1 MMNLKR
7 GNSYVFFLL
16 ELFNVEKQKNIYWKR
31 RDEYFYNFRLKDFL
45 RTRTGQKSH
54 GRVLN
59 I

>member
-54 GRVLN
+54 GGVLN

>member
-7 GNSYVFFLL
+7 ANSYVFFLL